1 MERRRIMVSLPET
14 LISYATEVGMGNV
27 SIGITNIVSE
37 YMACALAESE
47 PTVEYPTANPVQP
60 RIQESAHQP
69 VESSRQEK
77 TNDGDAEIAKSIK
90 AISSLLKGAK
100 PSDEKKDPGTSKGKA
115 LLQELSLYN
124 YVLTGDVNSGKVYAY
139 LKSLDGCNR
148 QSNFKKTGSSGWR
161 INKASLDNIG
171 MEEFITALAT
181 IGCEVTVGESLYT
194 DDERK
199 ADEEKR
205 KKKEEVKSKKE
216 EVEEAAQSAQP
227 ETSSPSAEELPPSAE
242 EAEQT
247 EQASGEPSEDE
258 CYDGLIY
265 TAQGTVNQVAY
276 RLLPEQTD
284 GIDTDLY
291 YFIDDKLA
299 TPRIC
304 KYLGCNANDEN
315 VFLGLRKL
323 STQNDTPIRE
333 GGVVGYKKVSPYVE
347 KTIMDIIKICS
358 YEKVPQWI
366 IDAYESIGDTE
377 YVKVLKNYTKTA

>member
-47 PTVEYPTANPVQP
+47 PTVEYPTANPVQT
-60 RIQESAHQP
+60 RIQESAHLP

-77 TNDGDAEIAKSIK
+77 TKDDDAEIAKSIK
-90 AISSLLKGAK
+90 AISSLLKK
-100 PSDEKKDPGTSKGKA
+100 PSDEKKDQGTSKGKA

-124 YVLTGDVNSGKVYAY
+124 YVLTGDVNSGKAYAY
-139 LKSLDGCNR
+139 LKSLDGCNH

-205 KKKEEVKSKKE
+205 KKKDEVKSKKE

-242 EAEQT
+242 EAEQS

-265 TAQGTVNQVAY
+265 TPQGTVNQVAY

-291 YFIDDKLA
+291 YYFDDKSA

-315 VFLGLRKL
+315 VFLGLRKV
-323 STQNDTPIRE
+323 STQNDTPILE
-333 GGVVGYKKVSPYVE
+333 GGVVGYEKVSLYVE
-347 KTIMDIIKICS
+347 KTIMDIIKMCS
-358 YEKVPQWI
+358 YEKAPQWI
-366 IDAYESIGDTE
+366 IDAYESTGDTE
-377 YVKVLKNYTKTA
+377 YVKVLKSYTKTA